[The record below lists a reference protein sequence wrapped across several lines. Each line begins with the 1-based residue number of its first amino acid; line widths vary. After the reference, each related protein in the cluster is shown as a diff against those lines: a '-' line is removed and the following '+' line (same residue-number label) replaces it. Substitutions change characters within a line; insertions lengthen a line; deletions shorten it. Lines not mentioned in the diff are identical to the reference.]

1 MCTCKDTDVRKYVS
15 RISGPLLDRID
26 IQIELPSLS
35 YEEINKKGEIP
46 ESSATVRERVSA
58 ARAFARERMGEN
70 TEIFCNAQ
78 LDAADIR
85 KYCVTDPA
93 ADALLR
99 SAYDKMGMSVRGHD
113 RIMRVARTIADLDR
127 SEIIS
132 AKHIA
137 EAIQYRSLDKKY
149 WG

>member
-1 MCTCKDTDVRKYVS
+1 MPRSLQKRRSETCSDK
-15 RISGPLLDRID
+15 P
-26 IQIELPSLS
+26 
-35 YEEINKKGEIP
+35 P
-46 ESSATVRERVSA
+46 ESSETVRARVCEA
-58 ARAFARERMGEN
+58 REFARARMGESSN
-70 TEIFCNAQ
+70 IFCNAQ

-99 SAYDKMGMSVRGHD
+99 SAYDRMGMSVRGHD

-127 SEIIS
+127 SEVIL